1 MFYTTFFIM
10 VVYLQ
15 VVKEYEGIFVI
26 VFDGIFV
33 VVAPPLPPSSAR
45 SPPPPSPPPV
55 CNLISDSSFS

>member
-33 VVAPPLPPSSAR
+33 VPGASTASLLSPLAPATLSLPPS
-45 SPPPPSPPPV
+45 
-55 CNLISDSSFS
+55 